1 MSNLHYP
8 GGAARYNFLLQREK
22 HCLSCTDY
30 FVGKTTPAAPLS
42 RKKPRAGA
50 RSDASM
56 SNPKSRDILY
66 ADLSPAV
73 GSEQGDTL
81 SVLIGQKDTCNCR
94 SLTVIA
100 AVITSRLD
108 G

>member
-1 MSNLHYP
+1 
-8 GGAARYNFLLQREK
+8 
-22 HCLSCTDY
+22 
-30 FVGKTTPAAPLS
+30 
-42 RKKPRAGA
+42 
-50 RSDASM
+50 M
-56 SNPKSRDILY
+56 SNPKRRDILY